1 MVEARKE
8 GMKGRREEKEEREN
22 DWGTKREG
30 WQFRWGGRPLPS
42 KHESLSGSFSSKCL
56 PSLSQWPQT
65 GRAWQAGADAERLT
79 ASSAEMR

>member
-30 WQFRWGGRPLPS
+30 WQFREILHSTVLRTENSLERALAPVSMYHKKIRLSPSMETRPGWLLC
-42 KHESLSGSFSSKCL
+42 HWFLRHHVF
-56 PSLSQWPQT
+56 
-65 GRAWQAGADAERLT
+65 
-79 ASSAEMR
+79 